1 MSHLNEFC
9 SLPNKQGNYKYYS
22 RQLSASKFKAGDK
35 VYFSDTYPE
44 VEVIGVDVDA
54 NAIVVE
60 GYDDDYESISVSEIL
75 MITEYN
81 NKQLNLINSMNKYK
95 SIKDNKYMVLVNFK
109 WDKEIIAD
117 FRAILGSNYNK
128 DKKQNTLI
136 IGKENIADIRQF
148 TSKHKFH
155 YEEVLEVMTTAK
167 NSSLYRI
174 LSNGEALFPYSR
186 DHNADLKQAGFRWNG
201 NVWAGGNKSC
211 LKLEW
216 YMEGNILPSDL
227 SGSSPYEILEELEM
241 LEGEGKVI
249 LDDYFW
255 GNAVNIGSKY
265 IVDLNSYRSGFD
277 SEKFIAE
284 LVAI

>member
-1 MSHLNEFC
+1 
-9 SLPNKQGNYKYYS
+9 
-22 RQLSASKFKAGDK
+22 
-35 VYFSDTYPE
+35 
-44 VEVIGVDVDA
+44 
-54 NAIVVE
+54 
-60 GYDDDYESISVSEIL
+60 
-75 MITEYN
+75 
-81 NKQLNLINSMNKYK
+81 MNKYK

-109 WDKEIIAD
+109 WDKEIVAD

-148 TSKHKFH
+148 TSKHKFN
-155 YEEVLEVMTTAK
+155 YEEVLDVMTTAK

-201 NVWAGGNKSC
+201 NTWVGGNKSC
-211 LKLEW
+211 LELEW
-216 YMEGNILPSDL
+216 YMEGNYILPSYL
-227 SGSSPYEILEELEM
+227 SGSSPYEILEELER

-255 GNAVNIGSKY
+255 GNAVEIGAKY
-265 IVDLNSYRSGFD
+265 ITNESSFD
-277 SEKFIAE
+277 SGKFIAE
-284 LVAI
+284 LAAI